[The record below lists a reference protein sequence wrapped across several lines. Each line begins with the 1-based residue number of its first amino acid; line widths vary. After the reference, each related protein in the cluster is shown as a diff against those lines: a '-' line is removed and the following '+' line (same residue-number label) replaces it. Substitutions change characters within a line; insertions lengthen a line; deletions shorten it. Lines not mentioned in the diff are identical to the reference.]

1 MTAYLP
7 PMLIYVSVREPDSK
21 GYRLWLP
28 VILLWPLL
36 LPLVALL
43 LIVTL
48 LIDLAL
54 LISGTRYHHLT
65 LLVLSAIRL
74 LAEVRGTHVDAVSDG
89 GFVKV
94 DIY

>member
-1 MTAYLP
+1 MNAYLP
-7 PMLIYVSVREPDSK
+7 PMLIHVRVREPGTR
-21 GYRLWLP
+21 GYHLWLP
-28 VILLWPLL
+28 VLLLWPLL

-48 LIDLAL
+48 LVDLAL

-65 LLVLSAIRL
+65 LLVLSSLRL

-89 GFVKV
+89 SIVKV

>member
-1 MTAYLP
+1 MSAYLP
-7 PMLIYVSVREPDSK
+7 PLLIRVSVREPGSR

-28 VILLWPLL
+28 VLLLWPLL

-48 LIDLAL
+48 FIDLAL

-65 LLVLSAIRL
+65 LLVLSALRL

-89 GFVKV
+89 SVVKV